1 MDADEPNDRDRRL
14 ERLRGQLDEAHATL
28 MTAIRED
35 LADGVTPSRIARHA
49 GWTREYIGKIRDGKA
64 GGALRRRS
72 R

>member
-14 ERLRGQLDEAHATL
+14 EQLRGDLDKAHAAL
-28 MTAIRED
+28 IAAIRED
-35 LADGVTPSRIARHA
+35 LAEGKTPSRIARHA

-64 GGALRRRS
+64 GGPLRRRS